1 MLTGKRVLIL
11 ENVPLIAVDIES
23 VMADLGAVEIMTLGD
38 GDMETLSNTEI
49 GAQDLAVI
57 DLQSPAESTKQVLTQ
72 TQRSGIP
79 VIFLATEPGR
89 SEDFEYSGLSTVLQK
104 PFTHNQLRSA
114 IAAVMN

>member
-23 VMADLGAVEIMTLGD
+23 VMADLGAVEIMTLSD
-38 GDMETLSNTEI
+38 GDTEALSNTKI
-49 GAQDLAVI
+49 GAHDLAVI
-57 DLQSPAESTKQVLTQ
+57 DLQSPAESSQKVLIQ

-79 VIFLATEPGR
+79 VIFLTTEPGR
-89 SEDFEYSGLSTVLQK
+89 PEDLEYSGLSTVVQK
-104 PFTHNQLRSA
+104 PFTHDQLRSA